1 MDRKVALTSKN
12 SNVDRQGCEK
22 KIKSGPNVNVVES
35 KTARKNHLK
44 ITTFIMEAG
53 QRLKLPPGTCA
64 SACVLYHRLY
74 KQYFQSEYDP
84 NLVAT
89 AALYLAS
96 KTEESPCKLRDVIN
110 VSYRLL
116 HRDKPPLEVGS
127 LYWELHDSV
136 ANCEL
141 MILRALQFQVSFDS
155 PHKYL
160 LHYLNSLEDW
170 LDKECTITSSLSQLS
185 WSILQDSLHTTLCLE
200 YSPAVIA
207 IAMIYFS
214 LTCLGI
220 DVPSQGARHSW
231 WKALCPRSTEDE
243 IQAIILHMI
252 DFYSL
257 ENVVSD

>member
-1 MDRKVALTSKN
+1 MDHKVAATTK
-12 SNVDRQGCEK
+12 NVDVGGRDCEEK
-22 KIKSGPNVNVVES
+22 VKSGLNVNVVKS
-35 KTARKNHLK
+35 KTTHKNDVK
-44 ITTFIMEAG
+44 TTKFIVEAG
-53 QRLKLPPGTCA
+53 HRLKLPPVTCA
-64 SACVLYHRLY
+64 SACVLYHRLC
-74 KQYFQSEYDP
+74 KQCFQSEHDL

-96 KTEESPCKLRDVIN
+96 KIEESPCKLRDVIN

-116 HRDKPPLEVGS
+116 HKDKPPLEVGS

-141 MILRALQFQVSFDS
+141 MILRALQFQVTFDS

-170 LDKECTITSSLSQLS
+170 LDKEYTITSALTQLS
-185 WSILQDSLHTTLCLE
+185 WSLLQDSFHITLCLE

-207 IAMIYFS
+207 VAMIFFS

-231 WKALCPRSTEDE
+231 WKAMCPRSTEGE
-243 IQAIILHMI
+243 IQAVIIRMI

-257 ENVVSD
+257 ENVVSV

>member
-1 MDRKVALTSKN
+1 MDHKVAATSKN
-12 SNVDRQGCEK
+12 LDVDKLDCEEK
-22 KIKSGPNVNVVES
+22 VKSGPNVKVVKS
-35 KTARKNHLK
+35 KTTHKNDTN
-44 ITTFIMEAG
+44 ITKFIMKAG
-53 QRLKLPPGTCA
+53 HRLKLPPVTCA
-64 SACVLYHRLY
+64 SACVLYHRLH
-74 KQYFQSEYDP
+74 KQYFQSEHDP

-96 KTEESPCKLRDVIN
+96 KIEESPCKLRDVIN

-116 HRDKPPLEVGS
+116 HNDRSPLEVGS

-141 MILRALQFQVSFDS
+141 MILRALQFQVTFDS

-170 LDKECTITSSLSQLS
+170 LDKECTLTSSLGQLS
-185 WSILQDSLHTTLCLE
+185 WSLLQDSFHITLCLE
-200 YSPAVIA
+200 YRPAVIA
-207 IAMIYFS
+207 VAMIYFS

-220 DVPSQGARHSW
+220 DVPSQGARYSW
-231 WKALCPRSTEDE
+231 WKAMCPRSTEGE

-257 ENVVSD
+257 ENVVSG